1 MKTQKNKQS
10 IESLVAKIN
19 SLKFKDQKNSGKNES
34 SIDGKKK
41 YLLRKEKKLQRILS
55 NKDQAQ
61 LSAGKE
67 TI

>member
-19 SLKFKDQKNSGKNES
+19 SFKFEDQKNSYKNES

-41 YLLRKEKKLQRILS
+41 YLLRKEKKLQRILN
-55 NKDQAQ
+55 NKEQ
-61 LSAGKE
+61 S
-67 TI
+67 IV